1 MIPQISTLN
10 ETNTIPT
17 VVPYPSFTFFVAN
30 DLIEGNV
37 DGLAALRQAIQH
49 ILTTERYVYPIYNSN
64 YGVELEQLKGKSMGY
79 AKAKITNIIKDAL
92 LQDDRIIKV
101 DIVNKISTGDILSVD
116 VKVLSVL
123 GEFIE
128 ELDFKIWQLLARWW
142 IEYQTI

>member
-10 ETNTIPT
+10 ETNTISKI
-17 VVPYPSFTFFVAN
+17 VPYPSFTFFVNN
-30 DLIEGNV
+30 DLIEGNI
-37 DGLAALRQAIQH
+37 DGLASLRQTIRH
-49 ILTTERYVYPIYNSN
+49 ILTTERYVYPIYSPN
-64 YGVELEQLKGKSMGY
+64 YGVELEQLIGKSMGY
-79 AKAKITNIIKDAL
+79 AKAKINNIIKNAL

-101 DIVNKISTGDILSVD
+101 DIINKVSNGDILSID

-123 GEFIE
+123 GEFVE